1 MASPQDFALY
11 EILVNIWR
19 FSERLFHSSVNNC
32 HCAIHLLD
40 CIIEAKTNWNDNFD
54 DFSVVVDKIIN
65 HC

>member
-1 MASPQDFALY
+1 MASPQDFAVY

-19 FSERLFHSSVNNC
+19 FSEHLSVNNC
-32 HCAIHLLD
+32 HCAIHLPD

-54 DFSVVVDKIIN
+54 DFSVVADKIIN

>member
-54 DFSVVVDKIIN
+54 DFSVVVAKIIN